1 MSSLLHEY
9 PVSFQN
15 ENSNLYT
22 NMNESSKNNNED
34 AADLH
39 EFYLVYWDGG
49 DNEKKK
55 LGTQSLSEFILE
67 ILFENWVIRTLISSQ
82 ASAVEATL
90 LMLAK

>member
-1 MSSLLHEY
+1 
-9 PVSFQN
+9 
-15 ENSNLYT
+15 
-22 NMNESSKNNNED
+22 MNESSKTNNNNED

-67 ILFENWVIRTLISSQ
+67 ILFEN
-82 ASAVEATL
+82 
-90 LMLAK
+90 